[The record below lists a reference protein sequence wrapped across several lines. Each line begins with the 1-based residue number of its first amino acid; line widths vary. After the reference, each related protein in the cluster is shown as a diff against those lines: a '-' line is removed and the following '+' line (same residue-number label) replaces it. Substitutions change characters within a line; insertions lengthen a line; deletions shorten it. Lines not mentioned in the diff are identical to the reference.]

1 MENIVIVGIDKD
13 FCITISKQLS
23 KSIKFK
29 FVNAEEKFQSLLIST
44 AQESVF
50 LIDDFLNQKET
61 EILIEILKS
70 KQSIIFVPNDM
81 FLSNKN
87 YKIFKDVKTILIE
100 DDSLNEIMLKIQKG
114 IKNYCKYSINKNNF
128 SLENLLQIVKG

>member
-100 DDSLNEIMLKIQKG
+100 DDSLNEIMLKIQKR